1 MTKWIPIL
9 VLAACTSANRP
20 YELPVYGQPD
30 FVEREVNGELVTD
43 TIPHRIADF
52 AFLDQDSIWITNDS
66 FKDQVYVADFFF
78 TSCPTICP
86 VMKAQ
91 MLRVYEAYEAEPQ
104 VAILSHTIDPKHD
117 TVAVLRDFAQKLGVK
132 SSKWHFVTGEMET
145 IYEIG
150 EKSYMVAAAA
160 DNEAPGGYIHS
171 GAFLLV
177 DQNRQIRGVYDGTVP
192 EQVDLLIEDIKRLIT
207 KPTQP

>member
-1 MTKWIPIL
+1 MKNWIPLLL
-9 VLAACTSANRP
+9 VLACSSPTKKFD
-20 YELPVYGQPD
+20 LPVYGRPEY
-30 FVEREVNGELVTD
+30 VEREVNGEIITD
-43 TIPHRIADF
+43 TIPHTIADF
-52 AFLDQDSIWITNDS
+52 AFLNQDSVVVTNET

-78 TSCPTICP
+78 TSCPSICP

-91 MLRVYEAYEAEPQ
+91 MLRVYEAYESEPK

-150 EKSYMVAAAA
+150 ENSYMVAAAQ
-160 DNEAPGGYIHS
+160 DDEAPGGYIHS

-177 DQNRQIRGVYDGTVP
+177 DQKRQIRGVYDGTVP
-192 EQVDLLIEDIKRLIT
+192 EQVDLLIEDIKKLIT
-207 KPTQP
+207 KRTQQ